1 MVFLGA
7 ADDATCSGSGAG
19 DCSEANNICVAGTS
33 KCACATTSFRK
44 GGTECATRI
53 VLKATCVV
61 AETDPDQCVVGA
73 ECKDDGKGAKKC
85 LCKTTHYESSANC
98 VPRIVPGATCAAK
111 QCVTHASCNTTST
124 KCKCDAGYTA
134 TPTAKPTICSGVMK
148 VPTLSY
154 MLAVPIFV
162 SMMSLLR

>member
-1 MVFLGA
+1 MNITTMDLLSRFVGIWLVFVIYIAVNVEGA
-7 ADDATCSGSGAG
+7 VFDATCTGSGVG

-44 GGTECATRI
+44 GGTECAT
-53 VLKATCVV
+53 
-61 AETDPDQCVVGA
+61 
-73 ECKDDGKGAKKC
+73 
-85 LCKTTHYESSANC
+85 
-98 VPRIVPGATCAAK
+98 RIVPGATCAAK

-134 TPTAKPTICSGVMK
+134 TPTTKPTMCSGVMK